1 MAKFC
6 PAAIFRLPSVQ
17 MQRGLQFE
25 GRPIWAEIRLG
36 ALVRNLRAIRKRVNP
51 PGTPRSA
58 RRKILAVVK
67 ANAYGHG
74 AVPVARA
81 LARAGTDWFGV
92 TCSAEG
98 MELRRGGIRDRILL
112 LTGFWP
118 GEEKHIIEHRL
129 TPAVTRCEQLRMLER
144 AAARARRGPVA
155 FHLKIDSGMNRLGIS
170 PSDVPCVARTLADS
184 PHLKL
189 EGIFTHFA
197 SSEVFTDEKTDQ
209 QQQVFMRTLEHLR
222 SLGVEA
228 PLIHLANSGG
238 IATRPATWANMVRPG
253 LILYGY
259 HQSYDP
265 PERNQ
270 MAAEAL
276 PLRPVL
282 SLRTRVISLRDV
294 PVGQGVGYNGRWVAS
309 RPSRVAVIAAGYADG
324 LPRALTNRG
333 RLIIRG
339 QFVPMVGTV
348 SMDLTAADVTEIPDV
363 RIGDVATIYGD
374 DGEASLPISEVAR
387 LVGTVTSDLCCAIG
401 QRVPRFYLP

>member
-1 MAKFC
+1 
-6 PAAIFRLPSVQ
+6 

-36 ALVRNLRAIRKRVNP
+36 ALARNLRAIQKRVNP
-51 PGTPRSA
+51 PGTPHAA

-118 GEEKHIIEHRL
+118 GEEKHLIQHRL

-155 FHLKIDSGMNRLGIS
+155 FHLKIDSGMNRLGIA
-170 PSDVPCVARTLADS
+170 PSDVPCVARTLADC

-209 QQQVFMRTLEHLR
+209 QQQVFMRALEQLR
-222 SLGVEA
+222 CLGVEA

-265 PERNQ
+265 LDRNAV
-270 MAAEAL
+270 AAAAL
-276 PLRPVL
+276 PLQPVL

-348 SMDLTAADVTEIPDV
+348 SMDLTAADVTEIPEV

>member
-1 MAKFC
+1 
-6 PAAIFRLPSVQ
+6 

-36 ALVRNLRAIRKRVNP
+36 ALKRNLRAIQRRVNP

-81 LARAGTDWFGV
+81 LAAAGTDWFGV

-118 GEEKHIIEHRL
+118 GEEKHLIQHRL
-129 TPAVTRCEQLRMLER
+129 TPAVTRCEQLRLLEH
-144 AAARARRGPVA
+144 AAARARSGSVA
-155 FHLKIDSGMNRLGIS
+155 FHLKIDSGMNRLGIA
-170 PSDVPCVARTLADS
+170 PSDVPCVARTLADC

-209 QQQVFMRTLEHLR
+209 QQQVFMRALEHLR

-238 IATRPATWANMVRPG
+238 IATRPSTWANMVRPG

-265 PERNQ
+265 PDRNAV
-270 MAAEAL
+270 AAAAL
-276 PLRPVL
+276 PLHPVL

-294 PVGQGVGYNGRWVAS
+294 PIGQGVGYNGRWVAS

-363 RIGDVATIYGD
+363 RVGDVATIYGH

>member
-1 MAKFC
+1 
-6 PAAIFRLPSVQ
+6 

-36 ALVRNLRAIRKRVNP
+36 ALARNLRAIRKRVNP
-51 PGTPRSA
+51 PGTPLRA

-74 AVPVARA
+74 AVPVSRA
-81 LARAGTDWFGV
+81 LAKAGTDWFGV

-118 GEEKHIIEHRL
+118 GEEKNLIQHRL
-129 TPAVTRCEQLRMLER
+129 TPAITRCEQLRLLER

-155 FHLKIDSGMNRLGIS
+155 FHLKIDSGMTRLGIS
-170 PSDVPCVARTLADS
+170 PSDVPCVARTLADC

-197 SSEVFTDEKTDQ
+197 SSEVFTDDKTEQ
-209 QQQVFMRTLEHLR
+209 QQQVFTRTLEHLR
-222 SLGVEA
+222 RLGIEA

-265 PERNQ
+265 PDRNDL
-270 MAAEAL
+270 AAEAL
-276 PLRPVL
+276 PLQPVL

-348 SMDLTAADVTEIPDV
+348 SMDLTAADVTEIPEV
-363 RIGDVATIYGD
+363 RVGDVATIYGR

>member
-1 MAKFC
+1 
-6 PAAIFRLPSVQ
+6 

-36 ALVRNLRAIRKRVNP
+36 ALARNLRAIQKRVNP
-51 PGTPRSA
+51 PGTPRGA

-74 AVPVARA
+74 AVPVSRA
-81 LARAGTDWFGV
+81 LAKAGTDWFGV

-118 GEEKHIIEHRL
+118 GEEKSLIQHQL
-129 TPAVTRCEQLRMLER
+129 TPAVTRCEQLRLLER
-144 AAARARRGPVA
+144 AAARARRGPIA
-155 FHLKIDSGMNRLGIS
+155 FHLKIDSGMNRLGVS
-170 PSDVPCVARTLADS
+170 PSDVPCVARTLADC

-197 SSEVFTDEKTDQ
+197 SSEVFTDQKTDQ

-265 PERNQ
+265 PDRNQ

-276 PLRPVL
+276 PLQPVL

-348 SMDLTAADVTEIPDV
+348 SMDLTAADVTEIPEV
-363 RIGDVATIYGD
+363 RIGDVATIYGQ
-374 DGEASLPISEVAR
+374 DGGASLPISEVAR

>member
-1 MAKFC
+1 
-6 PAAIFRLPSVQ
+6 
-17 MQRGLQFE
+17 MQRGLKFE

-36 ALVRNLRAIRKRVNP
+36 ALTRNLRAIQKRVNP
-51 PGTPRSA
+51 PGTPAAA
-58 RRKILAVVK
+58 RRKILAIVK

-81 LARAGTDWFGV
+81 LERAGTEWFGV

-98 MELRRGGIRDRILL
+98 MELRKGGIRNRILL

-118 GEEKHIIEHRL
+118 GEEKHLIQNRL
-129 TPAVTRCEQLRMLER
+129 TPAVTRCEQLRLLER
-144 AAARARRGPVA
+144 AAAREHRGKVA
-155 FHLKIDSGMNRLGIS
+155 VHLKIDSGMARLGIA
-170 PSDVPCVARTLADS
+170 PSDVPCVARTLADC
-184 PHLKL
+184 PHLQL

-197 SSEVFTDEKTDQ
+197 SSEVFTDEKTEQ
-209 QQQVFMRTLEHLR
+209 QQKAFASVLEHLR

-228 PLIHLANSGG
+228 PLIHLANSAAV
-238 IATRPATWANMVRPG
+238 ATRPFTWANMVRPG

-265 PERNQ
+265 PDHNRV
-270 MAAEAL
+270 AAEAL
-276 PLRPVL
+276 PLLPVL

-294 PVGQGVGYNGRWVAS
+294 PVGQGVGYNGRWTAS
-309 RPSRVAVIAAGYADG
+309 RPSRVAVMAAGYADG

-339 QFVPMVGTV
+339 QYAPMVGTV
-348 SMDLTAADVTEIPDV
+348 SMDLTAADVTDLPDV
-363 RIGDVATIYGD
+363 RVGDVATIYGH
-374 DGEASLPISEVAR
+374 DGDASIPISEVAR
-387 LVGTVTSDLCCAIG
+387 LIGTVTSDLCCAIG

>member
-1 MAKFC
+1 M
-6 PAAIFRLPSVQ
+6 R
-17 MQRGLQFE
+17 RGLQFE

-36 ALVRNLRAIRKRVNP
+36 ALTRNLRAIQKRVNP

-58 RRKILAVVK
+58 RRQILAVVK

-81 LARAGTDWFGV
+81 LADAGTEWFGV

-98 MELRRGGIRDRILL
+98 MELRRGGIRNRILL

-118 GEEKHIIEHRL
+118 GEEKHLIQHRL
-129 TPAVTRCEQLRMLER
+129 TPAVTRCEQLRLLEH
-144 AAARARRGPVA
+144 AAAGAKNGPVA
-155 FHLKIDSGMNRLGIS
+155 FHLKIDSGMNRLGIA
-170 PSDVPCVARTLADS
+170 PSDVSCVARTLADC

-265 PERNQ
+265 PDRNDL
-270 MAAEAL
+270 AAKAL
-276 PLRPVL
+276 PLQPVL

-387 LVGTVTSDLCCAIG
+387 VVGTVTSDLCCAIG